1 MSVTEGFRIVAPD
14 EFEIL
19 FEQLSAGADVVAYP
33 SYPGPVRRRL
43 DGTCFGLRLSD
54 DGRPVIDL
62 FNSNLDDDVSVKRIY
77 CDER

>member
-1 MSVTEGFRIVAPD
+1 MSVTEGFRVVEPD

-19 FEQLSAGADVVAYP
+19 FQQLCAGADVIPYP
-33 SYPGPVRRRL
+33 SYPGPVPRRL

-62 FNSNLDDDVSVKRIY
+62 FNSNLNDDVFVKRIY
-77 CDER
+77 RA